1 MVSRKTIVLVVLALV
16 LGLMFASV
24 TSAQSG
30 SVTIPLAAENNSG
43 QTGTAVMTPMGDQ
56 TQVVINVPAG
66 PGGTPQPAHIHDG
79 TCAAPGKVVWPLT
92 NVVDGKSTSMV
103 PAKLSD
109 ITTGGHLIN
118 IHKSATEINVY
129 TSCGQIPQQAGAA
142 AAQST
147 PAAGASGTAAGATAA
162 TKPAA
167 LPTTGSDMSFFWV
180 IVAAGALL
188 ALGGLALRRSRA

>member
-1 MVSRKTIVLVVLALV
+1 MVSRKTIVLVALAAVLALV
-16 LGLMFASV
+16 FVSV
-24 TSAQSG
+24 TSAQG
-30 SVTIPLAAENNSG
+30 TTVTVPLAAENNSG
-43 QTGTAVMTPMGDQ
+43 QTGTATLTAMGDQ

-92 NVVDGKSTSMV
+92 NVVDGKSTTMV
-103 PAKLSD
+103 NAKLAD
-109 ITTGGHLIN
+109 IATGGFLIN
-118 IHKSATEINVY
+118 IHKSAAEVSVY
-129 TSCGQIPQQAGAA
+129 TSCGQVPQQAGAA
-142 AAQST
+142 AAQPT
-147 PAAGASGTAAGATAA
+147 AAAGATAAGAMPA

-167 LPTTGSDMSFFWV
+167 LPTTGSDMSFFWI